1 MCGHCS
7 RKLVFSARTIKGDMS
22 EPIDPKRHIAA
33 ARPCDRTGRGVLQ
46 RFLGEAMIPV
56 LTGLG
61 VLAGWEAA
69 VRMFEVPIYLLPPP
83 TVIIHKMIADFPL
96 FFSEGMSTVLAI
108 LAGFLLAIFV
118 GVPIATCMVY
128 WSLFRKA
135 VQAIL
140 ITAQVLPK
148 VALAPL
154 FIVWFGFGLMPK
166 VLMTFLIAFFPIV
179 IDTVIGL
186 NSVRPES
193 LMLIRSM
200 GGNRWQ
206 SFWQIR
212 LPSAL
217 PSMFGGFK
225 VAVTFAVVGT
235 LVAEFVGSDS
245 GLGYVLVLARGNLD
259 TVTVFAVIIWLVVI
273 GFIFYYSVEFLESL
287 VMRNRSR
294 DRVQELGAGL

>member
-1 MCGHCS
+1 M
-7 RKLVFSARTIKGDMS
+7 TDMS
-22 EPIDPKRHIAA
+22 DKANSRSLTPEEVRRGPAIPDKATASVAAERASPVTWLAPMITAIAGLA
-33 ARPCDRTGRGVLQ
+33 A
-46 RFLGEAMIPV
+46 
-56 LTGLG
+56 
-61 VLAGWEAA
+61 WEAA
-69 VRMFEVPIYLLPPP
+69 VRFFGVSAHLLPTPSAIV
-83 TVIIHKMIADFPL
+83 TKMVTNFPV
-96 FFSEGMSTVLAI
+96 FFSEGVSTISAI
-108 LAGFLLAIFV
+108 LSGFLIAIAI
-118 GVPIATCMVY
+118 GVPIATWIVY
-128 WSLFRKA
+128 SDLFRHA

-154 FIVWFGFGLMPK
+154 FIVWFGFGTLPK
-166 VLMTFLIAFFPIV
+166 VLMTFLISFFPIV

-186 NSVRPES
+186 NSARPES

-206 SFWQIR
+206 SFWKVR

-245 GLGYVLVLARGNLD
+245 GLGYLLVIARGNLD
-259 TVTVFAVIIWLVVI
+259 TLTVFACIMWLVVI
-273 GFIFYYSVEFLESL
+273 GFGFYYGVELIETFVL
-287 VMRNRSR
+287 RKRAR
-294 DRVQELGAGL
+294 HRARELGAGL